1 MFLSAAIDI
10 GAVTLSNI
18 QSVLDNSTM
27 DEIADFID
35 VLQQADSAYAFSD
48 PRRQYARSL
57 LPFASDEYVR
67 RQRLWDAAVQNHHVS
82 YAQAKADPAIRAEFD
97 PIAAARM
104 LDPRYSAAQKAT
116 DIQTAQELYIANA
129 PASSQPLY
137 VAQHEAIV
145 TAPAPS
151 PVIAPAVS
159 SPLPAP
165 TIPQIPGNQ
174 VNPVFTP
181 GFVADPNT
189 GSASQTPP
197 GAQTMLPPSD
207 GGQGGGGAVK
217 LALLA
222 ALAYLGM

>member
-1 MFLSAAIDI
+1 MFLNAAIDI
-10 GAVTLSNI
+10 GAVTPGNI

-57 LPFASDEYVR
+57 MPFASDEYVR

-129 PASSQPLY
+129 PATSQPLY

-145 TAPAPS
+145 TAPPPPPVAP
-151 PVIAPAVS
+151 IA
-159 SPLPAP
+159 PAP

-197 GAQTMLPPSD
+197 GAQTMLPASD
-207 GGQGGGGAVK
+207 GGQGGSGAVK